1 MSKHDY
7 QPITLDQ
14 VPDGVRFDVPPHRQG
29 QIVEV
34 AYGGFG
40 RAEHGPGD
48 EYKRVHDR
56 SEGPSAVRYYRLFK
70 AAR

>member
-14 VPDGVRFDVPPHRQG
+14 IPDGVRFDVEAHRQG
-29 QIVEV
+29 QIVDV

-48 EYKRVHDR
+48 DYKRVHDR
-56 SEGPSAVRYYRLFK
+56 SEGPNAVRYYRRIK
-70 AAR
+70 AKS

>member
-1 MSKHDY
+1 MTKHDY
-7 QPITLDQ
+7 QPTTLDQ
-14 VPDGVRFDVPPHRQG
+14 IPDGVRFDVPMHRQG

-40 RAEHGPGD
+40 RPEHGPGD

-56 SEGPSAVRYYRLFK
+56 SEGPNAVRYYRLFK
-70 AAR
+70 ATP